1 MARRRSGGIYK
12 LVYYNTL
19 DRPRA
24 RLEASTR
31 SLPNRANIVLLA
43 FSDCYQPSFGLSLQR
58 NYPCFV
64 QVVDRSRLVE
74 ISYSFREQWSVKIE
88 KKHSMAGITL
98 LKVLGGGG
106 ELRTFV
112 LSRFTA
118 LLLNVLGLLFSA
130 YCNYSREKTN
140 ASDCRTG
147 CFWHSVAKFNCYS
160 IHEKNNVSLSVMI

>member
-1 MARRRSGGIYK
+1 
-12 LVYYNTL
+12 
-19 DRPRA
+19 
-24 RLEASTR
+24 
-31 SLPNRANIVLLA
+31 
-43 FSDCYQPSFGLSLQR
+43 
-58 NYPCFV
+58 
-64 QVVDRSRLVE
+64 VE

-106 ELRTFV
+106 ELRTFD